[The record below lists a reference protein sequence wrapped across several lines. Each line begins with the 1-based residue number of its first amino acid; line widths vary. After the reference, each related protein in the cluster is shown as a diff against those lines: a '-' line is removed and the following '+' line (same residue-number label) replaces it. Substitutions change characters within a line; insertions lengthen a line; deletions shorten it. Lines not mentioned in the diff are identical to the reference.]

1 MSLAC
6 LLRPVSERVAP
17 PPQESPFEVVL
28 IVVSCA
34 VLVTASVLIV
44 KADERRISEERLERA
59 WPPASRDNALIGL
72 ALLAAPVLG
81 LFAVW
86 FHFFRTRSRAL
97 WPPWR
102 WSPIGFVLGIAAV
115 VTIMLLNA
123 VVVLTLAYA
132 LGVPLED

>member
-1 MSLAC
+1 VRLAR
-6 LLRPVSERVAP
+6 LAAEHVATRQ
-17 PPQESPFEVVL
+17 QESPYEVVIL
-28 IVVSCA
+28 VVSCA
-34 VLVTASVLIV
+34 VLVTASVLVV
-44 KADERRISEERLERA
+44 KFDERRLSEERLERA

-72 ALLAAPVLG
+72 ALLAAPLLG

-102 WSPIGFVLGIAAV
+102 WSPIGFLLGLAAV
-115 VTIMLLNA
+115 VAIMIANA

-132 LGVPLED
+132 LGLPLE